1 MKSFLSSL
9 QRDWESWSPVER
21 FVAVGFVT
29 AAPVASLA
37 FLLTL

>member
-9 QRDWESWSPVER
+9 QRDWASWSPVER
-21 FVAVGFVT
+21 VVAVGFVT
-29 AAPVASLA
+29 MAPVASVA